1 MGNAMNII
9 EMDHTSSGVQ
19 IAAALSR
26 DDRTASV
33 VNINGGD
40 KQTDMY
46 AVVYKNA
53 NARLAAAGSKI
64 RLGRSD
70 VKTAVIATIYGG
82 TKRNSDTAFA
92 EITGLQKTT
101 ANAHLFACLS
111 DAIAYEMSGVVTVQR
126 YIRKLIDAIHAAG
139 HDSVTFTL
147 ANGAQSTVRIDRKTE
162 NVRGY
167 SAKYKSFG
175 ELHRLDFRNGAK
187 IEHYADG
194 YDVSGAAK
202 TVAARFIQSFDAAML
217 ARTQTQ
223 LAGAGVS
230 FLAKHDAYL
239 IDESD
244 FETLRGIVQRV
255 FFEFF
260 SVDRLAAF
268 RSDLVDRYGID
279 FAHFD
284 AYGSYDVESVLSSKF
299 LLSE

>member
-1 MGNAMNII
+1 MGNSMNII

-167 SAKYKSFG
+167 RASRKNTRC
-175 ELHRLDFRNGAK
+175 E
-187 IEHYADG
+187 IEHVYFDAIEYYADG

>member
-1 MGNAMNII
+1 MGNSMNII

-147 ANGAQSTVRIDRKTE
+147 ANGAQSTVRIDRKT
-162 NVRGY
+162 NVLRGKRVRY
-167 SAKYKSFG
+167 TASFG
-175 ELHRLDFRNGAK
+175 DVIDTDFDRG
-187 IEHYADG
+187 IEYYADG

-217 ARTQTQ
+217 ACTQTQ

>member
-53 NARLAAAGSKI
+53 NARLVAAGSKI

-167 SAKYKSFG
+167 DYSRKNTRCEIERAYF
-175 ELHRLDFRNGAK
+175 DK